1 MEWIKQNLDGC
12 TKDLNVWTF
21 NARKAHQIVM
31 ESRHAIVF
39 FFLQKWNLDTCL
51 DWIACHECQL
61 EILANIL
68 LTSSWLFLAGKFK
81 NYACRIV
88 TVILF
93 FLPWNWS
100 FNLCTSR
107 HNESPVRV
115 GMRCH
120 LSFEERGKDFVP
132 KFSNFFN
139 NGRED
144 ELNVGT
150 AIWVWKMSI
159 AQYGHH

>member
-1 MEWIKQNLDGC
+1 MNIQCKEDAPNCYGKQTRNCILFSA
-12 TKDLNVWTF
+12 KVEFRHMSRLN
-21 NARKAHQIVM
+21 
-31 ESRHAIVF
+31 
-39 FFLQKWNLDTCL
+39 
-51 DWIACHECQL
+51 CHECQL

-115 GMRCH
+115 GMRCY